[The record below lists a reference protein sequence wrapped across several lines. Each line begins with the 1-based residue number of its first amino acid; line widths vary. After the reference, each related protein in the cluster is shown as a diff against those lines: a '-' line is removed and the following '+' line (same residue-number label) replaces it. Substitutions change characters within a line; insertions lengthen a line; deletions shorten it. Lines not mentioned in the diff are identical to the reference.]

1 MRRLFIAGALLVGAL
16 GTQVTPAAAM
26 ESFCDWDPPVAVITP
41 AGNIDVVYVSV
52 YTQSPLQVGLPVE
65 SYTATR
71 GYDAEGKP
79 VTNVDIAVHVP
90 AGLLM
95 RFQTYAV
102 VSTGLL
108 GGGTLL
114 AAKSGTSG
122 QTTHLRYT
130 IAKS

>member
-1 MRRLFIAGALLVGAL
+1 MLVGAL
-16 GTQVTPAAAM
+16 GTQVTQAGAS
-26 ESFCDWDPPVAVITP
+26 EYFCDWDPLVAVVTP
-41 AGNIDVVYVSV
+41 GGNVDLVYVSV

-71 GYDAEGKP
+71 GYDQDGNP

-95 RFQTYAV
+95 PFHTYSV

-108 GGGTLL
+108 GSGQVL
-114 AAKSGTSG
+114 AANPGNSG

-130 IAKS
+130 LHKS